1 MKHKA
6 PDDPSRYGSGVEH
19 SEYVILDV
27 DLLDLTK
34 EELIQLL
41 LDTVAPRQVF
51 PSQDPEV
58 VRSLDPERLYV
69 R

>member
-1 MKHKA
+1 MKT
-6 PDDPSRYGSGVEH
+6 PDDPTRYGSGVEH
-19 SEYVILDV
+19 SEYTILDV

-51 PSQDPEV
+51 SSQNPEV